1 MKDKL
6 ESIIDRYNTI
16 EKLMAD
22 QEVLSNLE
30 KLKEIA
36 KEYKQLEPIVITGKE
51 YIKVLDQIVDSESII
66 EENEPDLKELAA
78 EDLALNKKRKIELEK
93 ELKIKLLP
101 KDPLDNKNII
111 LEIRAGTGG
120 DEAALFAADLF
131 RLYSHFSEKY
141 NWQKEL
147 IASNEIGIGG
157 FKEVIISLKGV
168 GAYGMLKYESGVH
181 RVQRVPETETGGRVH
196 TSAATVAVLPEAE
209 EVDVEI
215 HDTDLKIDTYR
226 ASGAGGQHVNK
237 TESAIRITHI
247 PTGLVVT
254 CQDQSSQHK
263 NRAAAL
269 KVLRSRLLADQKEK
283 AAAERAAERKSLVS
297 TGDRSAKIRTYNF
310 PQGRVTDHRINFT
323 SYRLAEIMN
332 GAIEEIIEKL
342 KIAEQQE
349 ILSAEI
355 T

>member
-66 EENEPDLKELAA
+66 EENEPDLKELAV
-78 EDLALNKKRKIELEK
+78 EDIALNKKRKIELEK

-141 NWQKEL
+141 NWDKKL
-147 IASNEIGIGG
+147 ITSIFLPILLP
-157 FKEVIISLKGV
+157 IS
-168 GAYGMLKYESGVH
+168 
-181 RVQRVPETETGGRVH
+181 
-196 TSAATVAVLPEAE
+196 
-209 EVDVEI
+209 
-215 HDTDLKIDTYR
+215 
-226 ASGAGGQHVNK
+226 K
-237 TESAIRITHI
+237 T
-247 PTGLVVT
+247 
-254 CQDQSSQHK
+254 
-263 NRAAAL
+263 
-269 KVLRSRLLADQKEK
+269 LLMSFA
-283 AAAERAAERKSLVS
+283 
-297 TGDRSAKIRTYNF
+297 
-310 PQGRVTDHRINFT
+310 
-323 SYRLAEIMN
+323 
-332 GAIEEIIEKL
+332 
-342 KIAEQQE
+342 
-349 ILSAEI
+349 
-355 T
+355 